1 MYNKYVG
8 ILTFNKLDTLKKT
21 ISSIENCYDINNYSL
36 VICVD
41 SVEKISY
48 NANILEYSECNKSIL
63 NFLHT
68 YENKNLY
75 KSFNIIE
82 PNVNLGPESSCKFL
96 MDYIFTKTNFGIY
109 LEDDI
114 LLCKDALVFYE
125 KANKE
130 YPECCAYCA
139 SSIFKNSIINN
150 NNANQYLNN
159 VHKIDWISSTDFA
172 ITKSVWDKY
181 GHIRG
186 DKYNGDVKFGYLIR
200 ENKYYTICPMI
211 SRCKRIG
218 INHKQG
224 YSTAKK
230 CEDFVESY
238 FDFNS
243 DLFELKYDDI
253 KP

>member
-48 NANILEYSECNKSIL
+48 NANILEYSKCNKSIL

-96 MDYIFTKTNFGIY
+96 MDYIFTTF
-109 LEDDI
+109 
-114 LLCKDALVFYE
+114 F
-125 KANKE
+125 
-130 YPECCAYCA
+130 
-139 SSIFKNSIINN
+139 
-150 NNANQYLNN
+150 
-159 VHKIDWISSTDFA
+159 
-172 ITKSVWDKY
+172 
-181 GHIRG
+181 
-186 DKYNGDVKFGYLIR
+186 NGGPI
-200 ENKYYTICPMI
+200 
-211 SRCKRIG
+211 
-218 INHKQG
+218 H
-224 YSTAKK
+224 
-230 CEDFVESY
+230 
-238 FDFNS
+238 
-243 DLFELKYDDI
+243 
-253 KP
+253 